1 MQPIAAMGG
10 GDNNSN
16 RRRRREEDQDDGMG
30 SEDDHKDLKRVML
43 NPKIIEVL
51 MKLALSSAL
60 QVRVLRSVVITVYMV
75 ASSMPWVVKA
85 KETMAKWASDAKME
99 SDRDKVTLPHMV
111 LFRSIVASM
120 LIAKESMP
128 ENLHQQVIAYDK
140 DMTDQSERFQTSR
153 VKESISHCKVA
164 KAFDKSK
171 VKIEISFTTTEQAT
185 KLAAV
190 IDWFLTK
197 GSKGRKLEGVAP
209 PGDLGRSIMKAL
221 ADVAT
226 DK

>member
-1 MQPIAAMGG
+1 MGG
-10 GDNNSN
+10 GDK
-16 RRRRREEDQDDGMG
+16 RQRGRAQDEEMDSGD
-30 SEDDHKDLKRVML
+30 EHRDLKKIML

-51 MKLALSSAL
+51 CKLALSSAL

-85 KETMAKWASDAKME
+85 RETMAKWASDAKTE
-99 SDRDKVTLPHMV
+99 SDREKVVLPHLV

-120 LIAKESMP
+120 LLTKQEMP
-128 ENLHQQVIAYDK
+128 EQLHQVMVAYDK
-140 DMTDQSERFQTSR
+140 DMTDQNERFQTSR

-185 KLAAV
+185 KMIPV

-209 PGDLGRSIMKAL
+209 PGDMERSIMKAL
-221 ADVAT
+221 ADVA
-226 DK
+226 K